1 MSATQAPG
9 TVLDRSDADLID
21 AVRAGDLESYGEL
34 FARHQDSARRLA
46 LQLTRGSGDA
56 EDLVSDAF
64 AKVMEVL
71 ERGGG
76 PDEAFRAYLL
86 TSVRR
91 LYVDRTRVTSRVQAT
106 DDIAAY
112 DAGVP
117 FHDSAVAGFDN
128 EAAAEAFAS
137 LPERWQLVLWHTE
150 VEGAKPADVAPLL
163 GISPNSVA
171 ALAYRAREGLREAF
185 LAAHATRTEDPD
197 CRRTQSMLGGYVR
210 GNSSRRDSTKV
221 EDHLEGCRRCTGIYL
236 ELAEVN
242 SGMGALL
249 APLLL
254 GGAAAG
260 YVGSGALA
268 ATTATTAGLGWG
280 GWLLA
285 LPGRARDLALAN
297 LPATAAAGVATAVV
311 GG

>member
-1 MSATQAPG
+1 M
-9 TVLDRSDADLID
+9 DRSDADLIS

-34 FARHQDSARRLA
+34 FARHQESARRLA

-71 ERGGG
+71 QRGGG

-91 LYVDRTRVTSRVQAT
+91 LHVDRTRVTSRVQAT

-117 FHDSAVAGFDN
+117 FHDSAVAGFEND
-128 EAAAEAFAS
+128 AAAEAFAS

-150 VEGAKPADVAPLL
+150 VEGAKPAEVAPLL

-185 LAAHATRTEDPD
+185 LAAHATRTEDP
-197 CRRTQSMLGGYVR
+197 
-210 GNSSRRDSTKV
+210 
-221 EDHLEGCRRCTGIYL
+221 
-236 ELAEVN
+236 
-242 SGMGALL
+242 
-249 APLLL
+249 
-254 GGAAAG
+254 
-260 YVGSGALA
+260 
-268 ATTATTAGLGWG
+268 
-280 GWLLA
+280 
-285 LPGRARDLALAN
+285 
-297 LPATAAAGVATAVV
+297 
-311 GG
+311 